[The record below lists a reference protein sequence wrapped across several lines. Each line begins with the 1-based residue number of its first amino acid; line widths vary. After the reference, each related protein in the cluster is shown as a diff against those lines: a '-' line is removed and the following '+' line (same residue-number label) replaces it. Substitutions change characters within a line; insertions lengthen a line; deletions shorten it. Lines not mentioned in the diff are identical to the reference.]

1 MLSQDEFM
9 KVNFPAETKL
19 MNGEI
24 DKEEYNNYEDKEDDI
39 MSADL
44 YIKNGAYCFKLNNFE
59 CWFDSYEGTIEDLKE
74 EIHRQT
80 DYIVDECLRAALGR
94 QG

>member
-1 MLSQDEFM
+1 MLSYDEFM

-19 MNGEI
+19 MNGEM
-24 DKEEYNNYEDKEDDI
+24 DKEEYNNYEDKEDDV
-39 MSADL
+39 MLADL
-44 YIKNGAYCFKLNNFE
+44 YIENDAYCFKLNNFK
-59 CWFDSYEGTIEDLKE
+59 CLFNSYEGTIEGLKK